1 MAKEKMKMAE
11 SKYAECVHTEPK
23 GRIEREG
30 RPPFEGIL
38 MRPKVLGTKC
48 QFLYS
53 IITEA
58 HVNEATPHFHDFPII
73 LSFIGTNPL
82 DIYDFDGEI
91 EFSIGG
97 EKQVITKTSVVSIPA
112 GTAHCPL
119 IFKRVGKP
127 IAMVEIMLTD
137 NYIRHEVK

>member
-1 MAKEKMKMAE
+1 MAE

-23 GRIEREG
+23 GRIDREG

-38 MRPKVLGTKC
+38 MRPKDLGTKC

-53 IITEA
+53 IVKEA
-58 HVNEATPHFHDFPII
+58 HVNEATPHIHDFPIV
-73 LSFIGTNPL
+73 LSFIGTNPS

-91 EFSIGG
+91 EFTVGG

-137 NYIRHEVK
+137 NYTRLPVKE